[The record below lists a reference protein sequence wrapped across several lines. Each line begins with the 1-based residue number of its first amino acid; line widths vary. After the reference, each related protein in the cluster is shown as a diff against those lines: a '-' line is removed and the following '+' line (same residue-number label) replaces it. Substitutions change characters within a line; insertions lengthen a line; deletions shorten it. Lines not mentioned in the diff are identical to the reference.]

1 MCINS
6 YHDICIITIV
16 TFTAIFVCMSRGSGA
31 GWVVFGLVTP
41 LDHPP
46 EATQWVTAWAGGYY
60 ILYINRIKQVVSG
73 GWSSGVTR
81 PKTAVV
87 APILATTTKEQD

>member
-1 MCINS
+1 
-6 YHDICIITIV
+6 
-16 TFTAIFVCMSRGSGA
+16 MSRGSGQKLI
-31 GWVVFGLVTP
+31 VLGLVTP

-46 EATQWVTAWAGGYY
+46 ETTQWVTAWAGGYY

-81 PKTAVV
+81 PKTITV
-87 APILATTTKEQD
+87 APILATTYKKAVKSNGSN